1 MEAMIFAAGL
11 GTRLQ
16 PITNHIPKALVE
28 VNGTTLLELCIKN
41 IIKYGFDRVIVNV
54 HHLGEQ
60 IIDFVANHSF
70 DAEIVISDERQLL
83 LDTGG
88 GLKKASQLLVQDT
101 PLLIHNVDVLSA
113 IDLADLYRHHCQSNA
128 MATVAVAERDTSRYL
143 LFDTDDNLTGWT
155 NRKTGETIWAKPE
168 QQGHVRPMAFS
179 GIHVVNRQMTDLLP
193 TAAPYPIIPQ
203 YIAIAR
209 HSTIKAYKHKA
220 DEWIDVGKPDSLVA
234 ANSFATKYNI
244 N

>member
-1 MEAMIFAAGL
+1 MIFAAGL

-16 PITNHIPKALVE
+16 PVTNHIPKALVE
-28 VNGTTLLELCIKN
+28 VNGITLLELCIRKL
-41 IIKYGFDRVIVNV
+41 IKHGFDRVIINV
-54 HHLGEQ
+54 HHFGEQ

-113 IDLADLYRHHCQSNA
+113 IDLADLYRRHCQSNA
-128 MATVAVAERDTSRYL
+128 SATVAVAERETSRYL
-143 LFDTDDNLTGWT
+143 LFDTEDNLTGWI

-168 QQGHVRPMAFS
+168 QRDYTMQLAFS
-179 GIHVVNRQMTDLLP
+179 GIHVVNKQLIDRLP
-193 TAAPYPIIPQ
+193 PIAPYSIIPQ
-203 YIAIAR
+203 YISMASHI
-209 HSTIKAYKHKA
+209 SIKAYRHKA
-220 DEWIDVGKPDSLVA
+220 EEWLDVGKPDTLA
-234 ANSFATKYNI
+234 IANSFAIKYNL

>member
-16 PITNHIPKALVE
+16 PLTNHIPKALVE

-41 IIKYGFDRVIVNV
+41 IINHGFDRVIINV
-54 HHLGEQ
+54 HHFGEQ
-60 IIDFVANHSF
+60 IIDFVAKHSF

-113 IDLADLYRHHCQSNA
+113 IDLSDLYRRHCQSGA
-128 MATVAVAERDTSRYL
+128 LATVAVAERNTSRYL
-143 LFDTDDNLTGWT
+143 LFDTEDNLAGWT
-155 NRKTGETIWAKPE
+155 NRKTDETIWASPK
-168 QQGHVRPMAFS
+168 QKDNVVPMAFS
-179 GIHVVNRQMTDLLP
+179 GIHVVNRQLTDLLP
-193 TAAPYPIIPQ
+193 PAVPYPIIPQ
-203 YIAIAR
+203 YIAMAR
-209 HSTIKAYKHKA
+209 HSNIKAYKHNA
-220 DEWIDVGKPDSLVA
+220 EEWMDVGKPDTLA
-234 ANSFATKYNI
+234 TANNFANKHNI